1 MAWISHPIPGG
12 GGGGGRSRLYRIGP
26 GRKLLPMNPALL
38 LLLLFVG
45 LPLFELYFLIQ
56 VGSEFGA
63 IPTIALSVFTAVLG
77 GMLVRFQGITTL
89 MRVRASMERNEV
101 PAVEMLEGALL
112 LVAGFFLLLPG
123 FFTDFVGFLC
133 LIPSVRRTMVLF
145 FLRRSGTMQKP
156 PGPGQSQPH
165 GEGPKVIEG
174 EFRREDD

>member
-1 MAWISHPIPGG
+1 MAWISHLVPCKGW
-12 GGGGGRSRLYRIGP
+12 SCLYRTGP
-26 GRKLLPMNPALL
+26 GRKLLPMNPALF

-77 GMLVRFQGITTL
+77 GMLVRIQGITTL
-89 MRVRASMERNEV
+89 MRVRATMERDEV

-123 FFTDFVGFLC
+123 FLTDFVGFLC
-133 LIPSVRRTMVLF
+133 LIPSVRRAMVMF
-145 FLRRSGTMQKP
+145 FLRRSGTLRNP
-156 PGPGQSQPH
+156 PPPSGTQSP
-165 GEGPKVIEG
+165 GPKVIEG

>member
-1 MAWISHPIPGG
+1 M
-12 GGGGGRSRLYRIGP
+12 YRTGP

-38 LLLLFVG
+38 LLLLFIG

-56 VGSEFGA
+56 VGSELGA

-77 GMLVRFQGITTL
+77 GMLVRVQGITTL
-89 MRVRASMERNEV
+89 MRVRATLERDEV

-133 LIPSVRRTMVLF
+133 LIPSVRRAMVLF
-145 FLRRSGTMQKP
+145 FLRRSGTMRKP
-156 PGPGQSQPH
+156 PPTGGARPP
-165 GEGPKVIEG
+165 GPKVIEG

>member
-1 MAWISHPIPGG
+1 
-12 GGGGGRSRLYRIGP
+12 
-26 GRKLLPMNPALL
+26 MNPALF

-77 GMLVRFQGITTL
+77 GMLVRLQGITTL
-89 MRVRASMERNEV
+89 MRVRATLERDEV

-133 LIPSVRRTMVLF
+133 LVPSVRRALVLF
-145 FLRRSGTMQKP
+145 FLRRSGTMQP
-156 PGPGQSQPH
+156 PHGPGKSHQ
-165 GEGPKVIEG
+165 EGPKVIEG